1 MISFGWRKINNNW
14 LWNGQKLE
22 KRELLTL
29 VNPNYSGEFKSC
41 ARHRAQGASK
51 LLDISKYNLLPSGK
65 TTTSGL
71 VSCRAHDKGQ
81 KLFKSQTDFVPASAV
96 PPAAKRLLHPDS
108 IVLFRLSVWNMYRL
122 PITFD
127 SRSKDKS
134 DSFDEIRFFFFLK
147 KENGDDFTRVSRKR
161 SQTKYTFASFVWL
174 SAIL

>member
-1 MISFGWRKINNNW
+1 MKWTKT
-14 LWNGQKLE
+14 LE

-147 KENGDDFTRVSRKR
+147 KENGDDFTRVSRKC